1 MKNFKLLLSGLC
13 LGFAAL
19 LFASASNN
27 AFAIAVLNH
36 SFEDDPTNSGPF
48 FFGNPTGWSLIDD
61 GGIISGNNFTNVQ
74 GTLSLP
80 GQPFYNGVAPD
91 GNNIAL
97 LFVSGSNQVGTT
109 EIGLGQVLST
119 NLAANTQYTLS
130 VEVGNIGSGTGTFD
144 LSGFPGYRI
153 ELLAGGNVLVDD
165 LELTDSPI
173 GEDVFQTR
181 NLTFSTGANPLFL
194 DQALEIRLFNLNI
207 SDNSNG
213 AALEV
218 NFDNIRL
225 DAVSTVPGPASL
237 PLMSSGI
244 GLLGYLR
251 WRRKRKGDT
260 YSATDES

>member
-1 MKNFKLLLSGLC
+1 MIVFRPLLTGLY

-19 LFASASNN
+19 IFSGASNN
-27 AFAIAVLNH
+27 ALAIVVLNH

-48 FFGNPTGWSLIDD
+48 FFGDPAGWSLIDD
-61 GGIISGNNFTNVQ
+61 GGIISPGSFTNVQ

-80 GQPFYNGVAPD
+80 GQPFYGGGAPD
-91 GNNIAL
+91 GNNVAL
-97 LFVSGSNQVGTT
+97 LFISGSNQVGTS
-109 EIGLGQVLST
+109 EIGLGQVLTT

-130 VEVGNIGSGTGTFD
+130 VEVGNIGSGSGTFD

-165 LELTDSPI
+165 VELTDSPI
-173 GEDVFQTR
+173 GEDEFQTR
-181 NLTFSTGANPLFL
+181 NLTFSTGTNPLFL

-207 SDNSNG
+207 NDNSNG
-213 AALEV
+213 TALEV

-237 PLMSSGI
+237 PLMSSGL

-251 WRRKRKGDT
+251 WRRKRKGDMFNVP
-260 YSATDES
+260 